1 MLLTESI
8 TDHLNRPLGPGATR
22 WSRLAPLVD
31 RELQRLAVSV
41 LTQFAAMGRTQT
53 IEPSE
58 LVNEFYVRLLRDGGR
73 KWEGRDHFYA
83 YAAAAMRAIVIDRHR
98 AKRAAKRPP
107 GEKGMGLAD
116 LGAANTPLERSV
128 APMVELRLALGRL
141 AQFSAR
147 QANIVELRFFGG
159 FELNEIA
166 GMLEMS
172 ERTVRR
178 DWIAARAFL
187 YAELSGGGRA

>member
-1 MLLTESI
+1 MLLKESI
-8 TDHLNRPLGPGATR
+8 TDYLNRPHGPGASR

-31 RELQRLAVSV
+31 RELQRLAVSIV
-41 LTQFAAMGRTQT
+41 AQFAAVGRVQT

-73 KWEGRDHFYA
+73 KWEGRSHFYA
-83 YAAAAMRAIVIDRHR
+83 YAAASMRAIVIDRHR

-107 GEKGMGLAD
+107 GEKGMGLGE
-116 LGAANTPLERSV
+116 LGCANTPQERSV
-128 APMVELRLALGRL
+128 APIVELRLALQRL
-141 AQFSAR
+141 ARNSSR

-166 GMLEMS
+166 AMLEMS

-187 YAELSGGGRA
+187 YAELSGGGG

>member
-1 MLLTESI
+1 MLLIESI
-8 TDHLNRPLGPGATR
+8 TDHLNRPSGPGATR

-31 RELQRLAVSV
+31 RELQKLALSV
-41 LTQFAAMGRTQT
+41 LTQFAAVGRTQS

-73 KWEGRDHFYA
+73 KWEGRSHFYA

-107 GEKGMGLAD
+107 GEKGVGLAE
-116 LGAANTPLERSV
+116 LGVENTPQERSV
-128 APMVELRLALGRL
+128 APMVELRLALERL
-141 AQFSAR
+141 ARYSSR

-187 YAELSGGGRA
+187 YGELSGGGRA

>member
-1 MLLTESI
+1 MGRIILLLLTESI
-8 TDHLNRPLGPGATR
+8 TDHLNRPMGPGATR

-41 LTQFAAMGRTQT
+41 LTQFAAGGRAQT

-73 KWEGRDHFYA
+73 KWEGRGHFYA
-83 YAAAAMRAIVIDRHR
+83 YAATAMRAVVIDRHR
-98 AKRAAKRPP
+98 AKKAAKRPP
-107 GEKGMGLAD
+107 GDKGMGLGE
-116 LGAANTPLERSV
+116 LGAANTPQERSV
-128 APMVELRLALGRL
+128 APMVELRLALERL
-141 AQFSAR
+141 SRFSAR
-147 QANIVELRFFGG
+147 QAHIVELRFFGG
-159 FELNEIA
+159 FELDEIA
-166 GMLEMS
+166 AKLEMS

-187 YAELSGGGRA
+187 

>member
-1 MLLTESI
+1 MAQF
-8 TDHLNRPLGPGATR
+8 GA
-22 WSRLAPLVD
+22 V
-31 RELQRLAVSV
+31 
-41 LTQFAAMGRTQT
+41 GRAQT

-73 KWEGRDHFYA
+73 KWEGRGHFYA

-107 GEKGMGLAD
+107 GEKGVGLAD
-116 LGAANTPLERSV
+116 LGVDNTPQERSV
-128 APMVELRLALGRL
+128 APMVELRLALERL
-141 AQFSAR
+141 ARYSSR